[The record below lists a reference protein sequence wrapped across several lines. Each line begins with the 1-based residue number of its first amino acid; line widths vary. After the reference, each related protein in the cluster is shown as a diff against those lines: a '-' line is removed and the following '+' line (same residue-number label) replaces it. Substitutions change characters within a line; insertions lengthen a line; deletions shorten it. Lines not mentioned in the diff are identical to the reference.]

1 MPNVSAHI
9 VPLLCHSFIDGGAGI
24 QNHNVRAMQE
34 MRKRMGMYRW
44 GRVTGRSGVG
54 KGGDALAVPRG
65 TEKGILAIETTIQVR
80 STRRS
85 KEKR

>member
-44 GRVTGRSGVG
+44 GRVTGEKWGGEGWGCVGSSSGHREG
-54 KGGDALAVPRG
+54 HLGN
-65 TEKGILAIETTIQVR
+65 
-80 STRRS
+80 
-85 KEKR
+85 